1 MNGITLG
8 CFFLLSHVLG
18 PQDAERNG
26 EGSPIDPMIHALVCV
41 CVCVCVHS
49 SIIHFTAMRPLP
61 LIMLLV
67 TLCWARDQL
76 QILLMFW
83 GSGSRLGSSSFA
95 FLLTTSSQGTSI
107 ALPHSCTLRSK
118 AAEYLKT
125 DQQIL
130 FYTHTNTIFHWSWDF
145 NFSHSSIK
153 VRQKCIF
160 QTIMSCACCGPG
172 NHSWHCPVCPGLVLV
187 VMLMA
192 LQGVKSVD
200 NNYRVA
206 FTLWLKYLWKLPIT
220 WCSKENVS
228 KT

>member
-1 MNGITLG
+1 MYWGPRMQRG
-8 CFFLLSHVLG
+8 MGRAVLLTPWSMHVC
-18 PQDAERNG
+18 
-26 EGSPIDPMIHALVCV
+26 VCV

-49 SIIHFTAMRPLP
+49 SITHFTAMRPLP

-67 TLCWARDQL
+67 TLCWARDHL

-95 FLLTTSSQGTSI
+95 FLVTTSSQGTSI

-130 FYTHTNTIFHWSWDF
+130 FYTHTNTIFHLSWHF

-153 VRQKCIF
+153 VQQKWIF
-160 QTIMSCACCGPG
+160 QAMMSCACCGLG
-172 NHSWHCPVCPGLVLV
+172 NHSWHCPVWVP
-187 VMLMA
+187 A
-192 LQGVKSVD
+192 W
-200 NNYRVA
+200 
-206 FTLWLKYLWKLPIT
+206 FWLSRW
-220 WCSKENVS
+220 WCSRESGVWLI
-228 KT
+228 TT

>member
-1 MNGITLG
+1 MCWGPRMQRG
-8 CFFLLSHVLG
+8 MGRAVLLTPWSMH
-18 PQDAERNG
+18 
-26 EGSPIDPMIHALVCV
+26 MCV
-41 CVCVCVHS
+41 CMCVHS

-118 AAEYLKT
+118 AVEYLKT

-130 FYTHTNTIFHWSWDF
+130 FYTHTNTVFHWSWDF
-145 NFSHSSIK
+145 KFSHSSIK
-153 VRQKCIF
+153 VQQKCIF
-160 QTIMSCACCGPG
+160 QTMMSCACCGPG
-172 NHSWHCPVCPGLVLV
+172 NHSWHCPVWVLAWFW
-187 VMLMA
+187 LSCWWRFRES
-192 LQGVKSVD
+192 SVD

-220 WCSKENVS
+220 WCSKEKVS

>member
-1 MNGITLG
+1 MQPGLRWGWDTQSALVITLPLMNGITLG

-26 EGSPIDPMIHALVCV
+26 EGSPTDPMIHAHVCV
-41 CVCVCVHS
+41 YVHS
-49 SIIHFTAMRPLP
+49 SITHFTTMRPLP

-67 TLCWARDQL
+67 TLCWAQDHL

-95 FLLTTSSQGTSI
+95 FLVTTSSQGTSI

-130 FYTHTNTIFHWSWDF
+130 FYTHTQILYFIYHEISIFPT
-145 NFSHSSIK
+145 
-153 VRQKCIF
+153 VQ
-160 QTIMSCACCGPG
+160 
-172 NHSWHCPVCPGLVLV
+172 
-187 VMLMA
+187 
-192 LQGVKSVD
+192 
-200 NNYRVA
+200 
-206 FTLWLKYLWKLPIT
+206 
-220 WCSKENVS
+220 
-228 KT
+228 